1 MKRVVT
7 VLTAFLLIACT
18 SWAQQKIDESRAA
31 PADGVVEVHNIAGS
45 VDVVGW
51 SKAEVKVTGTL
62 GRGTER
68 LAIESSGNRTVIR
81 VILPHHARNVDGSDL
96 TVQVP
101 RSARVEVE
109 TVSANVSAHD
119 LTGKLDLQSVSGKI
133 SVKGN
138 PSQMECSSVSGTI
151 QIEATP
157 DKTSLETV
165 SGKIKVA
172 RADGELTANSVSG
185 SVIIQAG
192 SIDGGKLSTTSG
204 TIRCEAA
211 PTGNGTLKLKSLSG
225 SVTLVVP
232 KDMAADFE
240 LSTFSGTIHNEIGPK
255 AERTSRYA
263 PGRRA
268 EFSTGSGGPQIEM
281 NSFSGTIELLTK

>member
-18 SWAQQKIDESRAA
+18 SWAQQEIDESRAA
-31 PADGVVEVHNIAGS
+31 SPDGVVEVHNIAGS

-51 SKAEVKVTGTL
+51 NQSQVKVTGTL

-101 RSARVEVE
+101 RSSRVEVE
-109 TVSANVSAHD
+109 TVSASVSAHD
-119 LTGKLDLQSVSGKI
+119 LTGKLDLQSVSGEI

-151 QIEATP
+151 EIEAAP

-185 SVIIQAG
+185 SLIIQDG
-192 SIDGGKLSTTSG
+192 SIDGGRLSTTSG

-211 PTGNGTLKLKSLSG
+211 PTGNGSLKLKSLSG

-232 KDMAADFE
+232 KDVAADFE
-240 LSTFSGTIHNEIGPK
+240 LSTFSGTINNEIGPK
-255 AERTSRYA
+255 AERTSKYA

-268 EFSTGSGGPQIEM
+268 EFSTGTGGPHIEM